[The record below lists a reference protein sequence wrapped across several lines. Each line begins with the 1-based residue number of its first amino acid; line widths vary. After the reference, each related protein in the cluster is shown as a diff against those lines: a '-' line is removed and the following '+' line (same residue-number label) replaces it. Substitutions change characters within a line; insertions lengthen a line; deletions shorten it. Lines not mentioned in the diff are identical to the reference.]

1 MLKKSMRLLGRK
13 EKENIPARI
22 PCFPISNNM
31 KHCSEVF
38 MVQFYG
44 IVVQLQSES
53 SWWQFMKICYRIIMK
68 TVFFVALVIFW
79 LHASEKILES
89 WCWECSSRAFF
100 TNGSLWIR
108 KSCHY
113 FTILFISHC
122 FLDNMFS
129 HMSLSSSFWEESDL
143 IMVSMLQWRGILI
156 CIILVLSKGFFF
168 TIFKILSRY
177 TIDIYMRQI
186 TFWGGNN

>member
-1 MLKKSMRLLGRK
+1 MWLLGRK

-22 PCFPISNNM
+22 PCFPISNNI

-53 SWWQFMKICYRIIMK
+53 SWWKFMKICYRIIMK
-68 TVFFVALVIFW
+68 TGFFVALVIFW
-79 LHASEKILES
+79 LHASEKILEF

-108 KSCHY
+108 KSCHC

-129 HMSLSSSFWEESDL
+129 HMSLSSFFWEESDL
-143 IMVSMLQWRGILI
+143 IMVSKLQWRGILI